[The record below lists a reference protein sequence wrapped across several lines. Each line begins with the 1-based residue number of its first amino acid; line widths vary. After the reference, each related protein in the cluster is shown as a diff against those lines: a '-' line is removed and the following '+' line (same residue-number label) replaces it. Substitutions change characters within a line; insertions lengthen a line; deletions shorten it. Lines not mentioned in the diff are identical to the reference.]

1 MRPPS
6 LTQHLTSLRNFDII
20 HKIKPSES
28 HLLLIPLFIG
38 TAIDDGSNTTHD
50 TRLAMI
56 DSQKIL
62 RLAELKAGFLRL
74 LNVFISSKRKEGNSK
89 FIALIQFIIE
99 VYEGTQSLSGCYW
112 YYSYIAHYSF
122 YSIIIKF

>member
-1 MRPPS
+1 M
-6 LTQHLTSLRNFDII
+6 
-20 HKIKPSES
+20 
-28 HLLLIPLFIG
+28 FIG
-38 TAIDDGSNTTHD
+38 TAIDDGSNTTHN
-50 TRLAMI
+50 TSLMVY
-56 DSQKIL
+56 SQKIL
-62 RLAELKAGFLRL
+62 RLAEFEGRILALTQRIHFIKAQ
-74 LNVFISSKRKEGNSK
+74 EGNSK